1 MKKLNLSIRSLFIL
15 CLAAVSVA
23 ANAQQVS
30 QEEAANIALQFL
42 KGNGSQNSRLKKA
55 TLEALKLVYTEPSAK
70 DKSANL
76 YVYNME
82 GGGFAI
88 VSADAR
94 TGSQILGYSFDNN
107 FSAKGMPD
115 NVKFWL
121 GEYSRQ
127 IDFIKAHQPEVS
139 ESKRREE
146 LKKDGN
152 GEPPTIT
159 NIVVAPLLTTT
170 WGQDNP
176 YNGMTPELEGQH
188 TRTGCVAT
196 AMAQIMNYHKWPDTG
211 IGAHSYYWTAGPS
224 TLKWPTTKFY
234 EHTYAWVGKEGI
246 DEPMANSYDDTSYSD
261 QNPSM
266 VAVAQL
272 MYDCGVAVD
281 MDYGLKAS
289 GAFDAKVIP
298 ALTSHFGYSHTMS
311 LEYQSDYNDAD
322 WTKLLTDELDARRP
336 VYYSAEDATP
346 NDDDGHA
353 FVVDG
358 YGTIDDETYFH
369 INWGWDGFDGYGTKT
384 ANGYFA
390 MNAFNTEY
398 HDTGEIDQ
406 YNLNSMAIINIIPDD
421 NRINEI
427 NLIKNT
433 DILDNLTWSEDVEEL
448 GNYYW
453 TDKYMY
459 NNHPSESN
467 ILVRTNNDPD
477 CSHIK
482 KVELTDWQ
490 KSVVGNMYVTKE
502 SEVVLYFYWNTET
515 NDCYL
520 PSQYSGYETS
530 RDATYK
536 YLWYVKF
543 DGFDNT
549 RENFDPYNSENET
562 NFGHY
567 DPRNK
572 TFSLN
577 FFQIQGDNSTTAPKY
592 RSNNRPAYT
601 TATLSK
607 YNTPTSEGFFLGDF
621 IEDDDMEHPSA
632 TQIVYVVGVPEYKLK
647 LVPVEDI
654 LGKST
659 ATRDSNVDDL
669 IAYYNGFDP
678 DNDVVGYEKIEAYF
692 GDYASFETDKG
703 AVKYTIPYVDLKIAD
718 EGAYYVIVVY
728 PDDTYEYMPVYF
740 SSSKRWEK
748 LGHATYKENLFWP
761 SYSVKEC
768 YKEYFVEVE
777 EYKKGRN
784 ENSTAYRIKNP
795 YYFDVN
801 RSEYNNPTS
810 VNYYEGDAYGPT
822 QRKDVYV
829 YFYIDKNS
837 TVSFYPNVFKW
848 QPSGQRLSAKPKY
861 KEMMFKGTPKS
872 GTVDNVNSSNQKILT
887 IQFGANDL
895 NGCDNMDEV
904 GTYEE
909 VDEEDGET
917 YEYPYYDDWNVGE
930 LIEDEEGDFCENP
943 DDYPLLLTLS
953 FGSLIDA
960 VPYSRDAEQY
970 NNREVYA
977 RSITSQYGTLM
988 MPFDFKASDV
998 RFHYLKYKDGQQEET
1013 EYEIPTE
1020 YDYSLDATFNLYKLA
1035 GIKDGT
1041 DNTLVFTSIPKD
1053 DVIPANT
1060 PVVFK
1065 YRDDAPHDIWGDLY
1079 VYKTDVTVLP
1089 NSQKGQSIYDSDP
1102 YMVDEYNHVLIKNT
1116 TTGPIKIGTDYYCP
1130 LLVYKDGTEL
1140 TTLTYGG
1147 SQNTKYGLRY
1157 LATVKDD
1164 RYDTSLK
1171 DISYTYTNGTLT
1183 VYTDKAST
1191 TTTTDIIVKE
1201 YVPEMTSKFQYETN
1215 TEGGWTTIGTYSPIA
1230 VYEKNEGTYKE
1241 DYKIGDTYPY
1251 NGVDYTIY
1259 DDETES
1265 YYFLSGDQMKQVSN
1279 VIRVKPYRGMFKSNG
1294 ASSAKLFYAVFD
1306 DDDEVVSIESILN
1319 PDNAPKESRRSMGRR
1334 NLAGQAVGEDYKGVI
1349 IENGIKKLRY

>member
-1 MKKLNLSIRSLFIL
+1 MKKLNLSIRSLFVL

-55 TLEALKLVYTEPSAK
+55 TPEALKLVYTEPSAK

-115 NVKFWL
+115 NVKYWL

-139 ESKRREE
+139 ESKRRER

-159 NIVVAPLLTTT
+159 NIVVAPLLKTT

-176 YNGMTPELEGQH
+176 YNGMTPELIVNDEDAEDYGQSRH

-196 AMAQIMNYHKWPDTG
+196 AMAQIMNYHKWPVTG
-211 IGAHSYYWTAGPS
+211 IGAHSYNWTAGPS
-224 TLKWPTTKFY
+224 GFKWPTTKFY

-246 DEPMANSYDDTSYSD
+246 DEPMTNSYDDTSYSD

-272 MYDCGVAVD
+272 MYDCGVAVN

-289 GAFDAKVIP
+289 DAYDGDVIP

-336 VYYSAEDATP
+336 VYYSADDATP

-398 HDTGEIDQ
+398 HDTGEIDR
-406 YNLNSMAIINIIPDD
+406 YNLNSLAIINIIPDA

-453 TDKYMY
+453 TDKYIL

-467 ILVRTNNDPD
+467 IQVRTNNDPNY
-477 CSHIK
+477 SHIK

-490 KSVVGNMYVTKE
+490 KSVAGNMYVTKE

-530 RDATYK
+530 LEATCK

-549 RENFDPYNSENET
+549 KENLDRYNSENET

-567 DPRNK
+567 DSRNE

-592 RSNNRPAYT
+592 RSGNRPAYT

-607 YNTPTSEGFFLGDF
+607 YKTQESKGFFLGDF

-632 TQIVYVVGVPEYKLK
+632 TQIVYMVGVPEYELK

-654 LGKST
+654 LGGGKST

-703 AVKYTIPYVDLKIAD
+703 AVKYTNVPSVDLKINN

-740 SSSKRWEK
+740 SSSRRWEK
-748 LGHATYKENLFWP
+748 LGHAAFKEVLLFEGYLFKDYDDSNIDNYWQP
-761 SYSVKEC
+761 YNVD
-768 YKEYFVEVE
+768 VE
-777 EYKKGRN
+777 EYKVR
-784 ENSTAYRIKNP
+784 ENGTRIYRIKNP
-795 YYFDVN
+795 YYIDN
-801 RSEYNNPTS
+801 RDGFNSPFTIAALHEIPVGSTTDIIDNL
-810 VNYYEGDAYGPT
+810 
-822 QRKDVYV
+822 RKDVYI
-829 YFYIDKNS
+829 YFCSNNNS
-837 TVSFYPNVFKW
+837 VSLFPSVFNR
-848 QPSGQRLSAKPKY
+848 QPTGISVGCDELMISAEVSGEA
-861 KEMMFKGTPKS
+861 
-872 GTVDNVNSSNQKILT
+872 NSSNNENNEILT
-887 IQFGANDL
+887 ISFSA
-895 NGCDNMDEV
+895 DNMTLYDND
-904 GTYEE
+904 TP
-909 VDEEDGET
+909 EDG
-917 YEYPYYDDWNVGE
+917 YYSDE
-930 LIEDEEGDFCENP
+930 LFVDGDLF
-943 DDYPLLLTLS
+943 LTLS

-977 RSITSQYGTLM
+977 RNISSQYGTLM

-998 RFHYLKYKDGQQEET
+998 RFHYYKDGQQEET

-1035 GIKDGT
+1035 GFKDGP
-1041 DNTLVFTSIPKD
+1041 DNTLVFTSIPKN

-1065 YRDDAPHDIWGDLY
+1065 YNASRGISGDLY

-1089 NSQKGQSIYDSDP
+1089 NSQKGQSDYDFDP
-1102 YMVDEYNHVLIKNT
+1102 YWVDEYNHVLIKNT
-1116 TTGPIKIGTDYYCP
+1116 DTSVGEQHGDYYYLPLLEYKNADGTFSEFDEYTFGSKMPASGRYTVKPKIG
-1130 LLVYKDGTEL
+1130 
-1140 TTLTYGG
+1140 
-1147 SQNTKYGLRY
+1147 
-1157 LATVKDD
+1157 AT
-1164 RYDTSLK
+1164 
-1171 DISYTYTNGTLT
+1171 TYTIYITYINGILTAYNTGTTSSTLYSKLT
-1183 VYTDKAST
+1183 VR
-1191 TTTTDIIVKE
+1191 VKE
-1201 YVPEMTSKFQYETN
+1201 YVPGTTTESQFTTN
-1215 TEGGWTTIGTYSPIA
+1215 TEGNLWTTIGTYSPIA
-1230 VYEKNEGTYKE
+1230 VDKNATEIGEDLANGTSKS
-1241 DYKIGDTYPY
+1241 
-1251 NGVDYTIY
+1251 YTIDDIVYKYKVY
-1259 DDETES
+1259 DNNPS
-1265 YYFLSGDQMKQVSN
+1265 NYYFLSGDKMKQVDN
-1279 VIRVKPYRGMFKSNG
+1279 VIRVKPYRGMFKLNEQ

-1306 DDDEVVSIESILN
+1306 DDDEVVSIESILD

>member
-1 MKKLNLSIRSLFIL
+1 MNKQHFVISILVMLFF
-15 CLAAVSVA
+15 ATFTT

-55 TLEALKLVYTEPSAK
+55 TPEALKLVYTEPSAK

-127 IDFIKAHQPEVS
+127 IDYIKAHQPEVS
-139 ESKRREE
+139 ESKRRER
-146 LKKDGN
+146 LKKDSGPIPAN
-152 GEPPTIT
+152 PT
-159 NIVVAPLLTTT
+159 VAPLLSTT

-176 YNGMTPELEGQH
+176 YNGMTPTIPATDGEH

-196 AMAQIMNYHKWPDTG
+196 AMAQIMNYHKWPVTG

-224 TLKWPTTKFY
+224 TLKWPTTKFD

-246 DEPMANSYDDTSYSD
+246 DEPMTNSYDDTSYSD

-266 VAVAQL
+266 KAVAQL
-272 MYDCGVAVD
+272 MYDCGVAVN
-281 MDYGLKAS
+281 MNYGLDAS
-289 GAFDAKVIP
+289 GAYDADVIP

-369 INWGWDGFDGYGTKT
+369 INWGWDGYDGFGNQDTDIS
-384 ANGYFA
+384 NDGYFA

-398 HDTGEIDQ
+398 HNTGEIDH
-406 YNLNSMAIINIIPDD
+406 YNLNSLAIINIIPDA

-453 TDKYMY
+453 TDKYLY

-467 ILVRTNNDPD
+467 LLVRTNNAPD
-477 CSHIK
+477 YSHIK

-520 PSQYSGYETS
+520 PSQYSGYDIS
-530 RDATYK
+530 QQSPNK

-543 DGFDNT
+543 DGFDNEDD
-549 RENFDPYNSENET
+549 RSYGIDKYNSQNET

-567 DPRNK
+567 DPRNE

-577 FFQIQGDNSTTAPKY
+577 IFQIQGENSTTAPKY
-592 RSNNRPAYT
+592 RSGNRPAYT

-607 YNTPTSEGFFLGDF
+607 YKTPESEGFFLGDF
-621 IEDDDMEHPSA
+621 IEDDDMENPSA
-632 TQIVYVVGVPEYKLK
+632 TQIVYMVGVPEYELK

-654 LGKST
+654 LGGDKST

-678 DNDVVGYEKIEAYF
+678 VNDVVDDGKIEAYF

-703 AVKYTIPYVDLKIAD
+703 AVKYTNVPSVDLKINN

-728 PDDTYEYMPVYF
+728 PDGTYEYMPVYF

-748 LGHATYKENLFWP
+748 LGHAAFKEFMLVYGY
-761 SYSVKEC
+761 YSEIGDDVADEI
-768 YKEYFVEVE
+768 YQPYNVDVE
-777 EYKKGRN
+777 EYKVR
-784 ENSTAYRIKNP
+784 ENGTRAYRIKNP
-795 YYFDVN
+795 YYIDN
-801 RSEYNNPTS
+801 REGFNNPFTIS
-810 VNYYEGDAYGPT
+810 VLHDDDGIDFL
-822 QRKDVYV
+822 RKDVYI
-829 YFYIDKNS
+829 YFYRTDNND
-837 TVSFYPNVFKW
+837 VSFFPAVFNR
-848 QPSGQRLSAKPKY
+848 QPTGISVGFDELMFSGAT
-861 KEMMFKGTPKS
+861 G
-872 GTVDNVNSSNQKILT
+872 NANSSNNENNEILT
-887 IQFGANDL
+887 ITFENGNLFGY
-895 NGCDNMDEV
+895 DNWHPYECGYYGDELD
-904 GTYEE
+904 
-909 VDEEDGET
+909 VD
-917 YEYPYYDDWNVGE
+917 NN
-930 LIEDEEGDFCENP
+930 LF
-943 DDYPLLLTLS
+943 LTLS

-1041 DNTLVFTSIPKD
+1041 DNTLVFTSIPKN

-1079 VYKTDVTVLP
+1079 VYKTDATVVK
-1089 NSQKGQSIYDSDP
+1089 NSTILKNEYGYCLRNDGDYNGQLVIYDSKDAIQNPNP
-1102 YMVDEYNHVLIKNT
+1102 YSVDADGI
-1116 TTGPIKIGTDYYCP
+1116 ISFKIGT
-1130 LLVYKDGTEL
+1130 K
-1140 TTLTYGG
+1140 
-1147 SQNTKYGLRY
+1147 SIWARY
-1157 LATVKDD
+1157 NA
-1164 RYDTSLK
+1164 
-1171 DISYTYTNGTLT
+1171 TNGDYEYASNKFFTKVATDFHFTKDCTQFGT
-1183 VYTDKAST
+1183 VT
-1191 TTTTDIIVKE
+1191 
-1201 YVPEMTSKFQYETN
+1201 PQYETN
-1215 TEGGWTTIGTYSPIA
+1215 TEGGSWTTIGTYSPIA
-1230 VYEKNEGTYKE
+1230 VVSQSSPSTGEIGSKYEDKNGDDGTNYTQYTADDGNK
-1241 DYKIGDTYPY
+1241 Y
-1251 NGVDYTIY
+1251 NYTIY
-1259 DDETES
+1259 DNNTAN
-1265 YYFLSGDQMKQVSN
+1265 YYFLSGNQMKQVTD
-1279 VIRVKPYRGMFKSNG
+1279 VIRAKPYRAMFKNNG
-1294 ASSAKLFYAVFD
+1294 SSSAKLFYAVFD
-1306 DDDEVVSIESILN
+1306 DDDEVVSIESILD

>member
-1 MKKLNLSIRSLFIL
+1 MKKLNLSIRSLFVL

-55 TLEALKLVYTEPSAK
+55 TPEALKLVYTEPSAK

-76 YVYNME
+76 YIYNME

-115 NVKFWL
+115 NVKYWL

-139 ESKRREE
+139 ESKRREG
-146 LKKDGN
+146 LKKDSG
-152 GEPPTIT
+152 PIPASPT
-159 NIVVAPLLTTT
+159 VAPLLSTT

-176 YNGMTPELEGQH
+176 YNGMTPMLEGQH

-196 AMAQIMNYHKWPDTG
+196 AMAQIINYHKWPVTG
-211 IGAHSYYWTAGPS
+211 IGAHSYYWTAG
-224 TLKWPTTKFY
+224 KEWPTTKFY
-234 EHTYAWVGKEGI
+234 DHTYAWVGKEGI
-246 DEPMANSYDDTSYSD
+246 DEPMTNSYDDTSYSD

-289 GAFDAKVIP
+289 GAYDEKVIP

-322 WTKLLTDELDARRP
+322 WIELLIKELKANRP
-336 VYYSAEDATP
+336 VYYSANDETP
-346 NDDDGHA
+346 NDSDGHA

-369 INWGWDGFDGYGTKT
+369 INWGWDGYDGFGNQDTDIS
-384 ANGYFA
+384 NDGYFA

-398 HDTGEIDQ
+398 HNTGEIDY
-406 YNLNSMAIINIIPDD
+406 YNLNSLAIINIIPDA

-467 ILVRTNNDPD
+467 LLVRTNNDPD
-477 CSHIK
+477 YSHIK

-530 RDATYK
+530 QEATYK

-543 DGFDNT
+543 DGFDNADD
-549 RENFDPYNSENET
+549 RSYDIVKYNSQNET

-567 DPRNK
+567 DSRNE

-577 FFQIQGDNSTTAPKY
+577 FFQIQGENSTTAPKY
-592 RSNNRPAYT
+592 RSGNRPAYT

-607 YNTPTSEGFFLGDF
+607 YKTPESEGFFLGDF

-632 TQIVYVVGVPEYKLK
+632 TQIVYMEGVPEYELK

-654 LGKST
+654 LGDGKST
-659 ATRDSNVDDL
+659 ATRDSNVGDL

-678 DNDVVGYEKIEAYF
+678 VNDVVDDDKIEAYF
-692 GDYASFETDKG
+692 GDYASFETNKG
-703 AVKYTIPYVDLKIAD
+703 AVKYTNVPSVDLKINN

-728 PDDTYEYMPVYF
+728 PDDSYEYMPVYF

-748 LGHATYKENLFWP
+748 LGHAAFKEVLLFKGYIFDDYDDSNIENYWQP
-761 SYSVKEC
+761 YNVD
-768 YKEYFVEVE
+768 VE
-777 EYKKGRN
+777 EYKVR
-784 ENSTAYRIKNP
+784 ENGTRIYRIKNP
-795 YYFDVN
+795 YYIDN
-801 RSEYNNPTS
+801 RDGFNSPFTIAALHEIPVGSTTDIIDNL
-810 VNYYEGDAYGPT
+810 
-822 QRKDVYV
+822 RKDVYI
-829 YFYIDKNS
+829 YFCSNNNS
-837 TVSFYPNVFKW
+837 VSLFPSVFNR
-848 QPSGQRLSAKPKY
+848 QPTGISVGNDELMISAEVSGEA
-861 KEMMFKGTPKS
+861 
-872 GTVDNVNSSNQKILT
+872 NSSNNENNEILT
-887 IQFGANDL
+887 ISFSAGNMAL
-895 NGCDNMDEV
+895 YDNS
-904 GTYEE
+904 TP
-909 VDEEDGET
+909 EDG
-917 YEYPYYDDWNVGE
+917 YYTDWSV
-930 LIEDEEGDFCENP
+930 DGDL
-943 DDYPLLLTLS
+943 YLTLS

-977 RSITSQYGTLM
+977 RNITSQYGTLM

-1041 DNTLVFTSIPKD
+1041 DNTLVFTSIPKN

-1065 YRDDAPHDIWGDLY
+1065 YRDDAPHEIWGDLY
-1079 VYKTDVTVLP
+1079 VYKTDVTVKP
-1089 NSQKGQSIYDSDP
+1089 NSKKGQSKYDSDS
-1102 YMVDEYNHVLIKNT
+1102 YYVDEYNHVLIKNT
-1116 TTGPIKIGTDYYCP
+1116 DTNVGEQHGDYYYLPLLEYKNADGTFSEFDEYTFGSKYPASGRYTVKPKIGASTYTIYITYINGI
-1130 LLVYKDGTEL
+1130 LTAYKFSGTQ
-1140 TTLTYGG
+1140 TTLYTT
-1147 SQNTKYGLRY
+1147 Q
-1157 LATVKDD
+1157 TV
-1164 RYDTSLK
+1164 R
-1171 DISYTYTNGTLT
+1171 
-1183 VYTDKAST
+1183 
-1191 TTTTDIIVKE
+1191 VKE
-1201 YVPEMTSKFQYETN
+1201 YVPEMTSESQFTTN
-1215 TEGGWTTIGTYSPIA
+1215 TEGGLWTTIGTYSPIA
-1230 VYEKNEGTYKE
+1230 VYEKNEGTYNQ
-1241 DYKIGDTYPY
+1241 DYEIGDTYTY
-1251 NGVDYTIY
+1251 KGVDYTIY
-1259 DDETES
+1259 DVETDP